1 MGRLNVTTL
10 IILAISASI
19 FGQEQD
25 LIDEN
30 SLKLALRNVIEH
42 VESSSNNFYAYK
54 IGQVRNCLIYSILKL
69 TLVPA

>member
-42 VESSSNNFYAYK
+42 VESASNNFYAYK
-54 IGQVRNCLIYSILKL
+54 IGQVRNYLVYSINLL
-69 TLVPA
+69 F